1 MRVPDDL
8 AVLLEGR
15 PDVGAAEQAFPFLT
29 VDDAG
34 YPHVALLSR
43 AEMDVRADRGAVLAV
58 VASTRST
65 ANLRR
70 DGRAGLIAVAGTV
83 AHYAKLRVTTLRE
96 DDGVLGCVL
105 ELVEHKRDTL
115 GIPLTPI
122 GFHTSEDIARAD
134 DWTRSARILA
144 GLADAESRPDE

>member
-58 VASTRST
+58 VASTRT
-65 ANLRR
+65 AANLRR

-83 AHYAKLRVTTLRE
+83 AHYAKLRATSVRE
-96 DDGVLGCVL
+96 DDGVLACVL
-105 ELVEHKRDTL
+105 EVVEHKRDSI

-122 GFHTSEDIARAD
+122 GFHTTEEVARTD
-134 DWTRSARILA
+134 DWARSVRILA
-144 GLADAESRPDE
+144 QLAHED